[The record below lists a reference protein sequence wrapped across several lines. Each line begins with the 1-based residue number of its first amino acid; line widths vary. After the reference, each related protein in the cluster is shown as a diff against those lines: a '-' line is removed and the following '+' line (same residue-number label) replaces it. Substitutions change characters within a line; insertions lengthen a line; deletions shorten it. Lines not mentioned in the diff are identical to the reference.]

1 MPQARP
7 DVDGFLPLTAVSFEI
22 LLSLAEGELHGYAI
36 MLAIEERTGGRL
48 SLNPGTLYRALDRM
62 VGQGLLERV
71 EGEEAGAM
79 TAGSRRPDRGGAER
93 HKFFKLSPL
102 GTRVAAAEAE
112 RLADQVNAA
121 RSHALLGKPT
131 RPW

>member
-1 MPQARP
+1 MTKTDRE
-7 DVDGFLPLTAVSFEI
+7 VHGFLPLTAVVFEI

-36 MLAIEERTGGRL
+36 MLAIEERTGGGL

-71 EGEEAGAM
+71 EGQEATRG
-79 TAGSRRPDRGGAER
+79 GHRGRGGAER

-102 GTRVAAAEAE
+102 GADVAAAEAE
-112 RLADQVNAA
+112 RLADQVRAA
-121 RSHALLGKPT
+121 RARALIGKANAG
-131 RPW
+131 R

>member
-1 MPQARP
+1 MPQAQRE
-7 DVDGFLPLTAVSFEI
+7 VDGFLPLTAVAFEI

-71 EGEEAGAM
+71 EGEGAGA
-79 TAGSRRPDRGGAER
+79 TAAGRQRRHRGGAER

-121 RSHALLGKPT
+121 RSHALLGKA
-131 RPW
+131 RAGR

>member
-1 MPQARP
+1 MPQAER
-7 DVDGFLPLTAVSFEI
+7 DVEGFLPLTTVAFEI

-62 VGQGLLERV
+62 VGQGLLDRV
-71 EGEEAGAM
+71 EGEEAGA
-79 TAGSRRPDRGGAER
+79 TAAGGRRRERGGAER

-102 GTRVAAAEAE
+102 GDRVAAAEAE
-112 RLADQVNAA
+112 RLADQVSAA
-121 RSHALLGKPT
+121 RSRALLGKA
-131 RPW
+131 RAGR